1 MIFYV
6 QDGDDNMA
14 NISNAIN
21 MSFRVDKKLKE
32 QADDLFKNLGMNT
45 SVALNMFL
53 TQCVREQS
61 IPFIPSMEIHN
72 ARLISAMEEAE
83 AIESGKIKAKKYKS
97 FKDALED
104 ID

>member
-21 MSFRVDKKLKE
+21 MSFRIDKKLKE

-61 IPFIPSMEIHN
+61 IPFIPSMEIPN

>member
-1 MIFYV
+1 
-6 QDGDDNMA
+6 MA

-21 MSFRVDKKLKE
+21 MSFRVYKDLKK
-32 QADDLFKNLGMNT
+32 QDDDLFRKLGMNT

-53 TQCVREQS
+53 TQSVREQS

-72 ARLISAMEEAE
+72 ARLISAMEEVE

-97 FKDALED
+97 FEEALED